1 MPIKAKW
8 YNFNQATIA
17 PEVPG
22 VYEIGYESN
31 GLVVYI
37 GKSGTSIRTRLV
49 LHTKRKDMGNATHFR
64 FRKTNDAEV
73 AERKLLLEY
82 KKQYGKYPRFN
93 KNLPPDDSLD
103 SLFRVGKI

>member
-8 YNFNQATIA
+8 YNFDHASLA
-17 PEVPG
+17 PETSG

-37 GKSGTSIRTRLV
+37 GKSGTSIRSRV
-49 LHTKRKDMGNATHFR
+49 VSHTKRKDMGNATHFR
-64 FRKTNDAEV
+64 FRKTNNAES

-82 KKQYGKYPRFN
+82 KKQHGKYPRFN
-93 KNLPPDDSLD
+93 KNLPPDDSL
-103 SLFRVGKI
+103 SSIFRVGKI